1 MVGLVQNLSGVK
13 DGPAPQSGTTMP
25 LLAIVYFSISG
36 TTEALAH
43 AVARGAAGTAE
54 IALCRIVGHDVVSGR
69 FQNENLLETIDGAD
83 AVAFGSP
90 TYMGGAAAQFKA
102 FADASSDRW
111 SAQRWT
117 NKIAGGFTTG
127 ACAGGDQLHT
137 LTYFSILAAQHG
149 MLWCGLDIPGGED
162 PGGRNRLG
170 SQLGLATHLVDG
182 VLPQSDLLTAEY
194 VGQRLARMA
203 GRNS

>member
-1 MVGLVQNLSGVK
+1 
-13 DGPAPQSGTTMP
+13 MP

-36 TTEALAH
+36 TTEKLAH
-43 AVARGAAGTAE
+43 AVARGAAGMAE
-54 IALCRIVGHDVVSGR
+54 IALCRITGDDIVSGR
-69 FQNENLLETIDGAD
+69 FQNERLLETIDRAD
-83 AVAFGSP
+83 AVALGSP
-90 TYMGGAAAQFKA
+90 TYMGGPAAQFKA

-111 SAQRWT
+111 TRQRWAD
-117 NKIAGGFTTG
+117 KIAAGFTTG

-182 VLPQSDLLTAEY
+182 ALPQSDLGTAEY
-194 VGQRLARMA
+194 LGRRLAKMA
-203 GRNS
+203 GRNG